1 MKYTAKYSQIVMP
14 DNINIIGTL
23 FGGQMVSWMDLAAAK
38 VTYRFLEGTAANGA
52 VTRAIEKVEFK
63 EPVYKGEWVNF
74 ESTVINTGKSSFQ
87 VKVEAYAEGRERGKR
102 LACTALITMVS
113 VCTDKNGEYHKFEH
127 GKSCEE

>member
-63 EPVYKGEWVNF
+63 EPVYKGRQPLNRSERNTV
-74 ESTVINTGKSSFQ
+74 STHEKKRITGQMSTGSR
-87 VKVEAYAEGRERGKR
+87 Y
-102 LACTALITMVS
+102 LP
-113 VCTDKNGEYHKFEH
+113 
-127 GKSCEE
+127 